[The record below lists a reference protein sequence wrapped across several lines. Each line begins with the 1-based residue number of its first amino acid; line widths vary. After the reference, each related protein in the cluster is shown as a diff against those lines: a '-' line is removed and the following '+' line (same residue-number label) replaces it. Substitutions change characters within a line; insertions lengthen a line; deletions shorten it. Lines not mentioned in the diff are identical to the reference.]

1 MVYAPVDPCD
11 STRIYEVSGDPAS
24 KNNIAREQRNP
35 DAGRIG
41 AEIRRAWRQEVYDN
55 DLTLQRLC
63 DGLPKPIE
71 QQLVLEDGD
80 GSATCE
86 SVKRRANNWKM
97 MNSTGRA
104 DMDLG
109 TMENGRD
116 SEDDD
121 GGQDRDSSGD
131 FMGLKRE
138 KKQKERDSTM
148 DIATG
153 VDHGDT
159 RQRIASR
166 RRQ

>member
-1 MVYAPVDPCD
+1 MKKSLGILRAKTTSD
-11 STRIYEVSGDPAS
+11 VSSAIQIIEELVRKYKEHRD
-24 KNNIAREQRNP
+24 KKC
-35 DAGRIG
+35 
-41 AEIRRAWRQEVYDN
+41 DN
-55 DLTLQRLC
+55 DLKLQRFF
-63 DGLPKPIE
+63 DIFSKPIE
-71 QQLVLEDGD
+71 QQLVVEDRD
-80 GSATCE
+80 GSATYE
-86 SVKRRANNWKM
+86 SVKRRANIWIM

-138 KKQKERDSTM
+138 KEQKERDNTM
-148 DIATG
+148 VIAAG
-153 VDHGDT
+153 VDNADT

-166 RRQ
+166 LRQ